1 MNAMR
6 DKESSPN
13 SKESSVD
20 PNDAMLEYRS
30 IYTGAILG
38 LLLGLLSIAI
48 LFVAGTDLQRTLML
62 IPIPLA
68 GVFVSIS
75 ALRTIAAAREVYTG
89 ENFAK
94 IGLSLSLL
102 FLIGGVS
109 YSSFI
114 YATEVPDG
122 YARTSF
128 LEMKPSESD
137 FVNRDVIPD
146 EIKDLLGKPVFL
158 KGYIRPDSIKYK
170 QNFDNFLLVR
180 DNQECCFGDASK
192 VKFFDQVNIQLDT
205 GMTADYHP
213 GLFRIG
219 GVLAIG
225 PGDPTQG
232 TPLTYKIK
240 ADYLKQ

>member
-1 MNAMR
+1 MLEKKSSMNGI
-6 DKESSPN
+6 ES
-13 SKESSVD
+13 KI
-20 PNDAMLEYRS
+20 DANNEMLEYRS

-48 LFVAGTDLQRTLML
+48 LFVAGSDLQQTLML
-62 IPIPLA
+62 VPIPLA

-75 ALRTIAAAREVYTG
+75 AIRTIASAREVYTG

-94 IGLSLSLL
+94 IGLALSLL

-109 YSSFI
+109 YSSYI

-122 YARTSF
+122 FARISF
-128 LEMKPSESD
+128 LEMKPSEAD

-146 EIKDLLGKPVFL
+146 EIKDLLGKSVFI

-192 VKFFDQVNIQLDT
+192 VKFFDQVSIQLDT
-205 GMTADYHP
+205 GMTTDYHP
-213 GLFRIG
+213 GLFRVG
-219 GVLAIG
+219 GVLTIG

-232 TPLTYKIK
+232 TPLSYRIK
-240 ADYLKQ
+240 ADYLKP